1 LTPAL
6 PNFSNLIDRQ
16 DIFMLP
22 RAVDVTLRAPEP
34 VGPAHAVRIAIAD
47 DHPIFRDGLRRLL
60 ETAPDLRI
68 VGDADASQ
76 AIALVQTLRPDILL
90 IGGSASAVLSI
101 EAVQRMVG
109 AGATVRVIVLT
120 RSVEGPA
127 VVAALRFGAHGVL
140 PRDTTP
146 DALFKSIK
154 SVMAGH
160 CWAGRESVSNMAVGV
175 RRLDQ
180 ASRDSKAFGLTHREL
195 EIVRALMNGE
205 TNRAIAQ
212 RFSISQNTVKR
223 HITHI
228 FNKVGASTRVELAMF
243 VAHHN
248 LV

>member
-1 LTPAL
+1 MCPPVLDVPA
-6 PNFSNLIDRQ
+6 
-16 DIFMLP
+16 
-22 RAVDVTLRAPEP
+22 VGAPEP
-34 VGPAHAVRIAIAD
+34 VTPAARAVRIVIAD

-76 AIALVQTLRPDILL
+76 AMALVQSLGPDILL
-90 IGGSASAVLSI
+90 LDGSASAVLST
-101 EAVQRMVG
+101 EAVQRMLG
-109 AGATVRVIVLT
+109 AGAAVRIIVLS

-127 VVAALRFGAHGVL
+127 VLAALRFGAHGVL

-146 DALFKSIK
+146 DALFKSIN

-160 CWAGRESVSNMAVGV
+160 CWAGRECVSNLAVGV
-175 RRLDQ
+175 RRLDH
-180 ASRDSKAFGLTHREL
+180 ASRRAKAFGLTHREL
-195 EIVRALMNGE
+195 EIVRAVMNGE
-205 TNRAIAQ
+205 TNRAIAE

-228 FNKVGASTRVELAMF
+228 FNKVGASTRVELALF
-243 VAHHN
+243 AAHHN